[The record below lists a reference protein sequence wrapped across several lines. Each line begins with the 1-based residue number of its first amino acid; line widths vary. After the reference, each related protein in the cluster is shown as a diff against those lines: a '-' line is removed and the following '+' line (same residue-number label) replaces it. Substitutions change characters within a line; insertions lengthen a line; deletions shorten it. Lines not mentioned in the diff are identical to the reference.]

1 MCSTDSMRWDSQ
13 RLDDG
18 ADDWADDGV
27 LPGLGAGSIPG
38 LVRSV
43 APPGF
48 AGITF
53 HEVRARSAL
62 NRVPAGPMPFE
73 WTVNP
78 YRGCSHACVYCLV
91 PETPVLLADGQTR
104 PIGDLREGDRV
115 MGTRRLGRY
124 RRLVETDVRAIWST
138 ERPAYEIELTDGT
151 VIVAS
156 GDHRFLTGR
165 GWTHVAGSAEAPRRR
180 RLEPREDHLL
190 GVGDFRGVDPATTRR
205 LERAGANAK
214 ASEKLQV
221 ISVRA
226 LGAELPMV
234 DITTGA
240 GNFIADGVV
249 SHNCFA
255 RGSHEWLELDTGV
268 GFDREIVVKVNIVDV
283 LRRELA
289 KPSWQRGQV
298 ALGTNTDP
306 YQRAE
311 GRYRLMPGII
321 TALAESGTPLSILT
335 KGPLLRRDLALV
347 AAASRDVPAW
357 VGVSIAI
364 LDEGLHE
371 QLEPGT
377 PGPRPRLD
385 LVRAVRDHGLSCR
398 VMLAPVL
405 PWLTDSEEQL
415 DHAIGCVAAAGATG
429 ATVMALHLKPATKRW
444 FMGWLARERPDLT
457 RRYEELYGTGT
468 YAPRSYVEALKSR
481 AAPLL
486 QKHGLAT
493 GSGGA
498 ALRSHQ
504 RQTGARS
511 VQPELDQ
518 TDQQLRLV

>member
-1 MCSTDSMRWDSQ
+1 MRWDSQ
-13 RLDDG
+13 RLDEN
-18 ADDWADDGV
+18 AEDGV
-27 LPGLGAGSIPG
+27 LPGLGAGAIPG

-91 PETPVLLADGQTR
+91 PETPVLLADGR
-104 PIGDLREGDRV
+104 RKAIGDLVPGDRV
-115 MGTRRLGRY
+115 IGTRRLGRY
-124 RRLVETDVRAIWST
+124 RRLVETDVRAVWNT
-138 ERPAYEIELTDGT
+138 EKPAYEIELTDGT
-151 VIVAS
+151 VLVAS
-156 GDHRFLTGR
+156 ADHRFLSGR
-165 GWTHVAGSAEAPRRR
+165 GWTYVSGSIEAPRRR
-180 RLEPREDHLL
+180 CLEPREDNLI

-205 LERAGANAK
+205 LERAGSHLK
-214 ASEKLQV
+214 TSEQLRV
-221 ISVRA
+221 VSVRP
-226 LGAELPMV
+226 LGAELPMI
-234 DITTGA
+234 DITTGT
-240 GNFIADGVV
+240 GDFIADGVV

-255 RGSHEWLELDTGV
+255 RGSHEWLELDTGT
-268 GFDREIVVKVNIVDV
+268 GFDREIVVKVNVVDV

-289 KPSWQRGQV
+289 KPTWQRGQV

-335 KGPLLRRDLALV
+335 KGPLLRRDLPLV

-364 LDEGLHE
+364 LDQALHE

-377 PGPRPRLD
+377 PGPRGRLD
-385 LVRAVRDHGLSCR
+385 LVRAVRDHGLPCR

-405 PWLTDSEEQL
+405 PWLTDGEEQL
-415 DHAIGCVAAAGATG
+415 DQALGSIAAAGATG

-444 FMGWLARERPDLT
+444 FMAWLARERPNLV
-457 RRYEELYGTGT
+457 RRYEQLYGPGT
-468 YAPRSYVEALKSR
+468 YVPKSYAEALKAR
-481 AAPLL
+481 ATPLL
-486 QKHGLAT
+486 QKHGLINNRAET
-493 GSGGA
+493 E
-498 ALRSHQ
+498 LRSHQ
-504 RQTGARS
+504 PVASARAAAD
-511 VQPELDQ
+511 PIDE
-518 TDQQLRLV
+518 QLRLV